1 MIELLEF
8 VTEIMTF
15 LNAAAI
21 YIKTCHM
28 HTEIM
33 MNKDFC

>member
-21 YIKTCHM
+21 YITCHM